1 MSAEVKESARPAEAP
16 PASWGLRRGD
26 DIDPT
31 LVVIEPLGGGS
42 RYEVLAAWDRQLF
55 CRAAVKLLRPDRV
68 DNERS
73 LASFEREAMMVD
85 GLRHPN
91 LVRLLRWSPALPRP
105 YIVLEHIGAP
115 TLSDLLEEVG
125 SVSVPEILLLA
136 IRMLSALH
144 YLHGRSLLH
153 LDVKPSNITTG
164 DPPRLLDLSIA
175 RFAPGPVKLRYAI
188 GTAAYMAPEQCLR
201 GHITPATDL
210 FGLGATLYEA
220 LTGMR
225 PFTEGDG
232 EAEDREARYPQLVE
246 DPVPP
251 RDLVAA
257 LPPLLEEFVMACL
270 DRDPRRRPQSAA
282 LSAVVL
288 HRILEGFG
296 HEVLLAWPK
305 GLPVG
310 GK

>member
-1 MSAEVKESARPAEAP
+1 MRDGQALT
-16 PASWGLRRGD
+16 SWGLRRGD
-26 DIDPT
+26 EIDPS

-55 CRAAVKLLRPDRV
+55 CKAAVKVLRPDRV
-68 DNERS
+68 DSERS
-73 LASFEREAMMVD
+73 LASFEREAMMAD

-115 TLSDLLEEVG
+115 TLSDLLARVG
-125 SVSVPEILLLA
+125 NVSVPEILLLA

-144 YLHGRSLLH
+144 YLHSRSLLH

-175 RFAPGPVKLRYAI
+175 RFAPGPLKLRNAI
-188 GTAAYMAPEQCLR
+188 GTAAYMSPEQCLR
-201 GHITPATDL
+201 GHAMPATDL
-210 FGLGATLYEA
+210 FGLGVTLYEA
-220 LTGMR
+220 VSGMR
-225 PFTEGDG
+225 PFSEGEED
-232 EAEDREARYPQLVE
+232 AEEREARYPQLVE
-246 DPVPP
+246 EPAPL
-251 RDLVAA
+251 RQLVAE

-270 DRDPRRRPQSAA
+270 DRDPARRPRSAVEA
-282 LSAVVL
+282 AVVL

-296 HEVLLAWPK
+296 HEELLAWPR
-305 GLPVG
+305 GLRVG
-310 GK
+310 GR